1 MGRGDYNTK
10 YRGKGMQPS
19 HNTVWGEQ
27 DVSEE
32 EFEDRWKLAFGKVT
46 PRKEITGKCKCTC
59 DFRELHHEGK
69 HYIIK
74 GDCEQ
79 HGPGYRKEVNTT
91 IAIPEFSKRQKKKVR
106 DFVMYG
112 NQTLTDVM
120 DRN

>member
-10 YRGKGMQPS
+10 FRGKGMPVS
-19 HNTVWGEQ
+19 RDTVWGVKS
-27 DVSEE
+27 VSEE
-32 EFEDRWKLAFGKVT
+32 EFEARWRHCFGEVT

-59 DFRELHHEGK
+59 DYKELHENGK

-74 GDCEQ
+74 SDCEQ
-79 HGPGYRKEVNTT
+79 HGPGYRKEVVST
-91 IAIPEFSKRQKKKVR
+91 IKIPEFSKRQKKKVR